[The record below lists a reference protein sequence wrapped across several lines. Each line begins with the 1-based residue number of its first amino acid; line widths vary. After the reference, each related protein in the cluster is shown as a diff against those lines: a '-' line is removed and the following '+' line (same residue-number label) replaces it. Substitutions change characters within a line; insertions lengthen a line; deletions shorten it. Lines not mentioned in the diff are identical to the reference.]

1 MSKRKFI
8 KDQAKNALVEAGREI
23 LAEVGLS
30 GGVGRVALTEAIN
43 RSGVPR
49 PSAYRVFGETD
60 LDPQRAFHQQLIVDI
75 TESGPAFDVASL
87 AESVCG
93 VLDEVKQIGV
103 EATPEALTWY
113 LRDLVRVAATGA

>member
-1 MSKRKFI
+1 MSKRKFT

-49 PSAYRVFGETD
+49 PSA
-60 LDPQRAFHQQLIVDI
+60 
-75 TESGPAFDVASL
+75 
-87 AESVCG
+87 
-93 VLDEVKQIGV
+93 
-103 EATPEALTWY
+103 
-113 LRDLVRVAATGA
+113 